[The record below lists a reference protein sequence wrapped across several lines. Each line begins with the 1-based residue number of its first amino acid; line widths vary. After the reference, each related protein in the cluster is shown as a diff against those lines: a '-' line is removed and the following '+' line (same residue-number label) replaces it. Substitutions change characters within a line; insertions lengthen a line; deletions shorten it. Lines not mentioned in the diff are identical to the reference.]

1 MNGPMI
7 ALIFALKANR
17 PKNWPSLPAGA
28 SSMIIVRLTTHVEP
42 IAIPNRHAAIQNAHI
57 GRGTAAISIAAA
69 SRIAIERNVF
79 LEPILRLMKLKT
91 MAPMKLNAVATM
103 KITRKAPGSK
113 PTIVVAYGC
122 IIAIA
127 VASAS
132 LTKKYAIMK
141 KNMEGYRR
149 ASLKVRY
156 ISLYPFK
163 NGCFGF
169 GGVLRS
175 LLTRNIGNAKTR
187 NRIPDS
193 QNVWCVGES
202 PMTRRTVNMPNKV
215 PRYPSAT

>member
-1 MNGPMI
+1 PM
-7 ALIFALKANR
+7 
-17 PKNWPSLPAGA
+17 
-28 SSMIIVRLTTHVEP
+28 M
-42 IAIPNRHAAIQNAHI
+42 
-57 GRGTAAISIAAA
+57 
-69 SRIAIERNVF
+69 
-79 LEPILRLMKLKT
+79 
-91 MAPMKLNAVATM
+91 LNAVATM
-103 KITRKAPGSK
+103 KITRKSPGEK
-113 PTIVVAYGC
+113 PTLVVAYGG

-127 VASAS
+127 VATAS
-132 LTKKYAIMK
+132 WTKKYGIMK

-175 LLTRNIGNAKTR
+175 LLTRNIGNANTR

-215 PRYPSAT
+215 PRYASATPNPELSGISCLMPRPDSIPS